1 MPNSKKRKGH
11 HPHHPQDHLSTAP
24 KQKASGHLVWSVL
37 IGLFAVL
44 IGWMAAG
51 SNWYVLAGCAVAGA
65 GVGYF
70 VGKSMERT
78 MKG

>member
-11 HPHHPQDHLSTAP
+11 HPHHPQGHLSTAP
-24 KQKASGHLVWSVL
+24 KQKTSGHLILSVL

-51 SNWYVLAGCAVAGA
+51 DNWIVLAVCAVAGA
-65 GVGYF
+65 VIGYF

-78 MKG
+78 LKG